1 MATILKRTTKGGE
14 VRWYAQ
20 VLAGRHPITQ
30 RPQFISKTHRRKTD
44 AEAWAREQEG
54 LKDRNQRPATT
65 RETLADYLNDT
76 WLPAYAQRVRRS
88 TLYNITKVLG
98 KWILNPRPGAPPI
111 GGRQLRKLKVTDFD
125 QLYRYMGEQGLQPR
139 GIQYLHGIVKNALR
153 SAVKKGILPQ
163 NPAEFA
169 TLPKSDHLGELGADE
184 QEDKNLAVEYMDREE
199 AARFLAA
206 AHEDPRHAALW
217 YLLLTGGLRPSEAL
231 ALKWGEVD
239 FAKAEVRVRSTLT
252 RLGLDRTAH
261 PLGWKL
267 TKPKTPQ
274 SRRTV
279 PLPEATMRELRLRR
293 KQQAVERLAAGADWK
308 DHGFVFTTYQG
319 APLSHSNLAR
329 RAFRKV
335 LERAGLGEYGPEPER
350 PYKKGRPGP
359 KPDRP
364 FIPAFRLYGLRH
376 SFATLLLADG
386 EELLVVSRLL
396 GHKSIVLTADVYSG
410 VLPEKRQEATKR
422 FDAMFGTA

>member
-1 MATILKRTTKGGE
+1 M
-14 VRWYAQ
+14 W
-20 VLAGRHPITQ
+20 
-30 RPQFISKTHRRKTD
+30 
-44 AEAWAREQEG
+44 
-54 LKDRNQRPATT
+54 
-65 RETLADYLNDT
+65 
-76 WLPAYAQRVRRS
+76 
-88 TLYNITKVLG
+88 
-98 KWILNPRPGAPPI
+98 
-111 GGRQLRKLKVTDFD
+111 
-125 QLYRYMGEQGLQPR
+125 
-139 GIQYLHGIVKNALR
+139 
-153 SAVKKGILPQ
+153 
-163 NPAEFA
+163 
-169 TLPKSDHLGELGADE
+169 
-184 QEDKNLAVEYMDREE
+184 
-199 AARFLAA
+199 
-206 AHEDPRHAALW
+206 
-217 YLLLTGGLRPSEAL
+217 
-231 ALKWGEVD
+231 
-239 FAKAEVRVRSTLT
+239 
-252 RLGLDRTAH
+252 
-261 PLGWKL
+261 
-267 TKPKTPQ
+267 
-274 SRRTV
+274 
-279 PLPEATMRELRLRR
+279 ELRLRR

-364 FIPAFRLYGLRH
+364 FIPAFRLYALRH